1 MRSFLLLFLL
11 AGALSCGSRVSSET
25 ELEARLIKTM
35 QDHLK
40 ATARP
45 GVEFNVKEVIWAEKS
60 KDYYCEFRVRMKNDA
75 KDTIGTMVALI
86 SKDFKSV
93 ERSQ

>member
-1 MRSFLLLFLL
+1 MRSFLLLLL
-11 AGALSCGSRVSSET
+11 LTGTLSCGSRISSEA

-40 ATARP
+40 ANARP
-45 GVEFNVKEVIWAEKS
+45 GAEFTVKEVIWAEKAR
-60 KDYYCEFRVRMKNDA
+60 DYYCEFRVRMKSGA
-75 KDTIGTMVALI
+75 QDTTGTMVALV